1 MAFPPVQL
9 CPLLLHWFLVTVKRA
24 EYAGQ
29 PVLSRAPAPGKFMP
43 STGEVGLRKS
53 VVLLALALVACG
65 KTIDELSKDQRK
77 ADWAAANVY
86 PAEYRGELLAYLRTY
101 LNDPTGVR
109 DAAISEPAL
118 KPVGPGDRYVVCVR
132 FNPKRG
138 GDGYAGVKDHLVIY
152 AGGKL
157 DRYLD
162 AAGESCKDAA
172 YAAFP
177 ELERL
182 TR

>member
-1 MAFPPVQL
+1 VL
-9 CPLLLHWFLVTVKRA
+9 C
-24 EYAGQ
+24 
-29 PVLSRAPAPGKFMP
+29 RAPAPGKIAWGK
-43 STGEVGLRKS
+43 GETALRWS
-53 VVLLALALVACG
+53 VLLIALALAACG
-65 KTIDELSKDQRK
+65 NTLEELSKEQHK
-77 ADWAAANVY
+77 ADWEAANVY
-86 PAEYRGELLAYLRTY
+86 PADYRAELIAYLRTY

-118 KPVGPGDRYVVCVR
+118 KPVGYGNRYMVCVR
-132 FNPKRG
+132 FNPKRAG
-138 GDGYAGVKDHLVIY
+138 GGGGYAGAKDHLVIY

-157 DRYLD
+157 DRYIET
-162 AAGESCKDAA
+162 AGENCKDAA

>member
-1 MAFPPVQL
+1 V
-9 CPLLLHWFLVTVKRA
+9 RRS
-24 EYAGQ
+24 
-29 PVLSRAPAPGKFMP
+29 VL
-43 STGEVGLRKS
+43 
-53 VVLLALALVACG
+53 LLALALAACG
-65 KTIDELSKDQRK
+65 KTLDELSKDQRR

-86 PAEYRGELLAYLRTY
+86 PADYRAELIAYLRTY

-109 DAAISEPAL
+109 EAAISEPVL
-118 KPVGPGDRYVVCVR
+118 RPIGVGDRYVVCVR
-132 FNPKRG
+132 FDAKRSG
-138 GDGYAGVKDHLVIY
+138 GGYAGAKDHLVIY

-157 DRYLD
+157 DRYVET
-162 AAGESCKDAA
+162 AGENCKDAA